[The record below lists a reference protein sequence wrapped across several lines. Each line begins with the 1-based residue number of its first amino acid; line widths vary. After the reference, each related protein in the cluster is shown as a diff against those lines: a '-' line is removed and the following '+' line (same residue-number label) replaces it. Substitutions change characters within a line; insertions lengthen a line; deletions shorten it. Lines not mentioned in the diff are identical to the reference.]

1 MVARGKPAPD
11 LFLYT
16 AQQLAAAPDRCLVIE
31 DSPLGIEAAIAA
43 GMTAIGFGG
52 GSHCGP
58 EHGDRL
64 LARGAA
70 LIIPDMRELST
81 AMAKLVR

>member
-1 MVARGKPAPD
+1 
-11 LFLYT
+11 
-16 AQQLAAAPDRCLVIE
+16 
-31 DSPLGIEAAIAA
+31 
-43 GMTAIGFGG
+43 MTAIGFCG

-58 EHGDRL
+58 EHRDHL

-70 LIIPDMRELST
+70 LIIADMLELST

>member
-1 MVARGKPAPD
+1 VKNPAPSQITTYRPAD
-11 LFLYT
+11 LFG
-16 AQQLAAAPDRCLVIE
+16 AAGNG
-31 DSPLGIEAAIAA
+31 SKGEAAIAT
-43 GMTAIGFGG
+43 GMTAIGFCG

-70 LIIPDMRELST
+70 LIIADMRELWT

>member
-1 MVARGKPAPD
+1 
-11 LFLYT
+11 
-16 AQQLAAAPDRCLVIE
+16 
-31 DSPLGIEAAIAA
+31 
-43 GMTAIGFGG
+43 MTAIGFCG

-70 LIIPDMRELST
+70 LIIADMRELWT

>member
-1 MVARGKPAPD
+1 
-11 LFLYT
+11 
-16 AQQLAAAPDRCLVIE
+16 
-31 DSPLGIEAAIAA
+31 
-43 GMTAIGFGG
+43 MTAIGFCG

-70 LIIPDMRELST
+70 LIIADMRELGPIVPQSNSVLLAEEIGMLDT
-81 AMAKLVR
+81 TGEVLAS